1 MEILILEKGLVGKI
15 ELLRFWETDGEILF
29 PSRAKNSV
37 RDYAVNYSIIAGY
50 RGEELNYSQAENYLN
65 SFVNYEQIPG
75 ISYAQP
81 GYSLRHVEELLNRM
95 GDPQLAAKTIH
106 IAGTKG
112 KGSVA
117 TMIAQVL
124 SDSGYKT
131 GLYTSPHLH
140 TLRERISVDGSL
152 ISEAEFAAAMAEIK
166 PFIESMKQDATFRQL
181 TYFEALTALTFA
193 YFKKKRVD
201 FQVLEVGLGGRLDA
215 TNVAK
220 PLVCIITPISLDHT
234 QILGDSLK
242 EIAREKAG
250 IIKPCC
256 WVVLS
261 PQPEEAA
268 SVIRDICREKE
279 AKVVQVGKDVT
290 WHKTGGDLHHQSLV
304 IEGRTSEYQV
314 SIPLLGDYQ
323 LENAAVAVAAL
334 EILASAGFAISAT
347 NIAQGLARV
356 NWPGRF
362 QILQQN
368 PTVLVDG
375 AHNVASMKG
384 LVNNIKAY
392 FAHKRIFLVFG
403 TSCDKDI
410 PGIVNELVPLSPQVI
425 VTRTAHPRAAPLS
438 TLAAEFT
445 KRGINTETRETVT
458 EAISRALSLA
468 GRGDIICVTGS
479 LYVVA
484 EALGY
489 FSKG

>member
-1 MEILILEKGLVGKI
+1 
-15 ELLRFWETDGEILF
+15 
-29 PSRAKNSV
+29 
-37 RDYAVNYSIIAGY
+37 
-50 RGEELNYSQAENYLN
+50 LNYSQAEDYLN

-95 GDPQLAAKTIH
+95 GNPQLAARTIH

-117 TMIAQVL
+117 VMIAQVL

-131 GLYTSPHLH
+131 GLYTSPHFH
-140 TLRERISVDGSL
+140 TLRERISIDGSL
-152 ISEAEFAAAMAEIK
+152 ISEADFATTMDEVK
-166 PFIESMKQDATFRQL
+166 PFVESLKEDANFNQL
-181 TYFEALTALTFA
+181 TYFEALTALAFA
-193 YFKKKRVD
+193 YFQKKRVD

-215 TNVAK
+215 TNVAI

-234 QILGDSLK
+234 QILGNTIG

-250 IIKPCC
+250 IIKSGCS
-256 WVVLS
+256 VVIS

-268 SVIRDICREKE
+268 AVIANICHEKE
-279 AKVVQVGKDVT
+279 AKVVQVGKDVI
-290 WHKTGGDLHHQSLV
+290 WHKINGDLHHQSLA
-304 IEGRTSEYQV
+304 IKGRKNNYDV
-314 SIPLLGDYQ
+314 SIPLLGDFQ
-323 LENAAVAVAAL
+323 LENAAAAVAAL
-334 EILASAGFAISAT
+334 EILASAGFSMST
-347 NIAQGLARV
+347 DHIAQGLARV
-356 NWPGRF
+356 KWPGRF

-375 AHNVASMKG
+375 AHNVSSMRG
-384 LVNNIKAY
+384 LVSNIRAY
-392 FAHKRIFLVFG
+392 FSYKRIFLVFG

-425 VTRTAHPRAAPLS
+425 ITRTAHSRAAPLS
-438 TLAAEFT
+438 ILAAEFS
-445 KRGINTETRETVT
+445 KRGINIEISETVS

-468 GRGDIICVTGS
+468 DRADIICVTGS
-479 LYVVA
+479 LFVVA
-484 EALGY
+484 EALDY

>member
-1 MEILILEKGLVGKI
+1 M
-15 ELLRFWETDGEILF
+15 
-29 PSRAKNSV
+29 
-37 RDYAVNYSIIAGY
+37 
-50 RGEELNYSQAENYLN
+50 NYSQAEKYLD

-81 GYSLRHVEELLNRM
+81 GYSLMHVEELLKRM
-95 GDPQLAAKTIH
+95 GDPQLAARTIH
-106 IAGTKG
+106 ISGTKG

-117 TMIAQVL
+117 AMIAQVL

-152 ISEAEFAAAMAEIK
+152 ISEAEFAAAMAEVK
-166 PFIESMKQDATFRQL
+166 PFIESMKHDTAFRQL
-181 TYFEALTALTFA
+181 TYFEALTVLVFA
-193 YFKKKRVD
+193 YFKKKRLD

-215 TNVAK
+215 TNVAR
-220 PLVCIITPISLDHT
+220 PVVCIITPISLDHT
-234 QILGDSLK
+234 QILGNSLE

-250 IIKPCC
+250 IIKSGC

-268 SVIRDICREKE
+268 SVISDICREKE
-279 AKVVQVGKDVT
+279 AKVVQVDKEIT
-290 WHKTGGDLHHQSLV
+290 WHKLGGDLHHQSLA
-304 IEGRTSEYQV
+304 IEGRTSKYQV

-323 LENAAVAVAAL
+323 LENAAAAVAAL
-334 EILASAGFAISAT
+334 EILASAGFAISAA
-347 NIAQGLARV
+347 NIAQGLAQV
-356 NWPGRF
+356 KWPGRF
-362 QILQQN
+362 QILQQY

-410 PGIVNELVPLSPQVI
+410 PGIVNELVLLSPQVI
-425 VTRTAHPRAAPLS
+425 VTRTPHSRAAPLS
-438 TLAAEFT
+438 TLAAEFS
-445 KRGINTETRETVT
+445 KRGIEPEIRETV
-458 EAISRALSLA
+458 AQALSRALSLA
-468 GRGDIICVTGS
+468 DKTDIICVTGS
-479 LYVVA
+479 LFVVA
-484 EALGY
+484 EALDY
-489 FSKG
+489 FSGG

>member
-1 MEILILEKGLVGKI
+1 M
-15 ELLRFWETDGEILF
+15 
-29 PSRAKNSV
+29 
-37 RDYAVNYSIIAGY
+37 
-50 RGEELNYSQAENYLN
+50 NYSQAEEYLD

-81 GYSLRHVEELLNRM
+81 GYSLRHVEELLTRM
-95 GDPQLAAKTIH
+95 GDPQLAARTIH

-117 TMIAQVL
+117 AMIAQVL
-124 SDSGYKT
+124 SGSGYKT

-152 ISEAEFAAAMAEIK
+152 ISEADFAAAMAEVK
-166 PFIESMKQDATFRQL
+166 PLIESMKHDSTFRQL

-193 YFKKKRVD
+193 YFKKKRVE

-215 TNVAK
+215 TNVAR
-220 PLVCIITPISLDHT
+220 PVVCIITPISLDHT
-234 QILGDSLK
+234 QILGNSLV

-250 IIKPCC
+250 IIKSGC

-268 SVIRDICREKE
+268 SIITDICREKK
-279 AKVVQVGKDVT
+279 AKVVQVGRDVT
-290 WHKTGGDLHHQSLV
+290 WHKIGGDLHHQSLV
-304 IEGRTSEYQV
+304 VEGRTSKYQA

-323 LENAAVAVAAL
+323 LENAAAAVAAL
-334 EILASAGFAISAT
+334 EILASVGFAISAAD
-347 NIAQGLARV
+347 IAQGLARLK
-356 NWPGRF
+356 WPGRF
-362 QILQQN
+362 HILQEH

-384 LVNNIKAY
+384 LVNNIKEY
-392 FAHKRIFLVFG
+392 FAHKRIILVFG

-425 VTRTAHPRAAPLS
+425 VTRTPHSRAAPPS
-438 TLAAEFT
+438 TLAAEFS
-445 KRGINTETRETVT
+445 KRGIEPETKETVT
-458 EAISRALSLA
+458 EALSRALSQA
-468 GRGDIICVTGS
+468 DRTDIICVTGS
-479 LYVVA
+479 LFVVA

-489 FSKG
+489 FSRG

>member
-1 MEILILEKGLVGKI
+1 M
-15 ELLRFWETDGEILF
+15 
-29 PSRAKNSV
+29 
-37 RDYAVNYSIIAGY
+37 
-50 RGEELNYSQAENYLN
+50 NYSQAEEYLD

-95 GDPQLAAKTIH
+95 GDPQLAARTIH

-117 TMIAQVL
+117 AMIAQVL

-140 TLRERISVDGSL
+140 TLRERISVDGNL
-152 ISEAEFAAAMAEIK
+152 ISEAEFAVAMAEVK
-166 PFIESMKQDATFRQL
+166 PFIESMKHDSAFRQL
-181 TYFEALTALTFA
+181 TYFEALTALVFA
-193 YFKKKRVD
+193 YFKKKRLD

-215 TNVAK
+215 TNVAR
-220 PLVCIITPISLDHT
+220 PVVCIITPISLDHT
-234 QILGDSLK
+234 QILGNSLE

-250 IIKPCC
+250 IIKSGC

-268 SVIRDICREKE
+268 SVITDICHERE
-279 AKVVQVGKDVT
+279 AKVVQVGKEIT
-290 WHKTGGDLHHQSLV
+290 WHKIGGDLHHQSLA
-304 IEGRTSEYQV
+304 IEGRTSKYQA

-323 LENAAVAVAAL
+323 LENAAAAVAAL
-334 EILASAGFAISAT
+334 EILASAGFAISAAD
-347 NIAQGLARV
+347 IAQGLARV
-356 NWPGRF
+356 KWPGRF
-362 QILQQN
+362 QILQQH

-392 FAHKRIFLVFG
+392 FSYKRIFLVFG

-410 PGIVNELVPLSPQVI
+410 PGIINELVALSPQVI
-425 VTRTAHPRAAPLS
+425 VTQTPHSRAAPLS
-438 TLAAEFT
+438 TLAAEFS
-445 KRGINTETRETVT
+445 KRGIEPEIRETIS

-468 GRGDIICVTGS
+468 DRTDIICVTGS
-479 LYVVA
+479 LFVVA
-484 EALGY
+484 EALDY
-489 FSKG
+489 FSRG